1 MSAALELEDSST
13 DTSYA
18 LSKEEDKYWL
28 SAALS
33 KALEDTTTIRL
44 SVALEILLLI
54 RAKLSVNNAISE
66 TRGSYHYYPQDASK

>member
-54 RAKLSVNNAISE
+54 RATLSVKKEI
-66 TRGSYHYYPQDASK
+66 TTD